1 MFLSLIPEANLGY
14 QPAKNTKQEL
24 SPLWASV
31 LLEAV
36 GTRVLGCT
44 GGSSSAQIRKQYTA
58 GQTSQKQQQ
67 QGIPTSFS
75 LLVLASHLKLSK
87 MPAEAIKHSKEP
99 AGKGETKRWVA
110 LLEGT
115 RGHGPPHRQHLLAPS
130 SDGLSWVCFTLRCP
144 EEHQCREEQAQSQT
158 FELRG
163 LLRLKWLWEAS
174 VAEWLTATEEWSLSS
189 TNTACL

>member
-67 QGIPTSFS
+67 QGIPTSFP
-75 LLVLASHLKLSK
+75 LLVPASHLKLSK

-99 AGKGETKRWVA
+99 AGKREPKRWVA

-130 SDGLSWVCFTLRCP
+130 SDGLSRVCFTLHCP
-144 EEHQCREEQAQSQT
+144 EEQAQSQT